1 MVTISP
7 RNCLSRPLCFCSTG
21 GSRTHKT
28 LSCQQFRKLWRSSI
42 TLYGARKTGLGKECP
57 PSRQVKPPPVRDASL
72 SKQLKQTIK
81 HLCKNS
87 SVVCL
92 YIVYLC
98 RHFVQCTFVN
108 QSQCKYTELFFKS
121 QGFRRKFLNFFI
133 IYRKQAVY
141 ETNTLCSVMQI

>member
-1 MVTISP
+1 MVTIPP
-7 RNCLSRPLCFCSTG
+7 RNCESRPYVFCSTG

-81 HLCKNS
+81 TPMQKLFCRMF
-87 SVVCL
+87 L
-92 YIVYLC
+92 YLC
-98 RHFVQCTFVN
+98 HPLVQCTFVN

-121 QGFRRKFLNFFI
+121 QGFRRKFFKKMKLTRLI
-133 IYRKQAVY
+133 PVP
-141 ETNTLCSVMQI
+141 

>member
-1 MVTISP
+1 
-7 RNCLSRPLCFCSTG
+7 
-21 GSRTHKT
+21 
-28 LSCQQFRKLWRSSI
+28 
-42 TLYGARKTGLGKECP
+42 
-57 PSRQVKPPPVRDASL
+57 VKPPPVRDASL

-92 YIVYLC
+92 YIVCLC
-98 RHFVQCTFVN
+98 HPFVQCTFVN

-133 IYRKQAVY
+133 IYRKTQLTYFNQNPVSGY
-141 ETNTLCSVMQI
+141 NLKLRSKKSPGSEKLV